1 MTKTNEKKQLIGK
14 VSLKSGKE
22 LSKKEVEQ
30 IRENEAITNLAEYKT
45 IERTIH
51 SIVKKTNMDNLK
63 DRKNA
68 MTTISDILKDY
79 NEKYVKSEY
88 EILKLETQKISDLSR
103 SVANNQNY
111 IAYVFY
117 FWSPRNMNFRIIGLT
132 HIYPLLE
139 IVETKE
145 VYYLTNPTLSN
156 GNFPIYW
163 IIKGQTISQTI
174 EYNNDAISMSEQFKL
189 LRLTPE
195 VIKSLVDSVIFMRF
209 FGKTVI
215 PMRFIVIVLLSMIIE
230 FLIMLIVLPYFT

>member
-1 MTKTNEKKQLIGK
+1 MSKKNKKNVIGK
-14 VSLKSGKE
+14 VSLEKGKE
-22 LSKKEVEQ
+22 LSKKELKKFKEQ
-30 IRENEAITNLAEYKT
+30 DNQINDLAEYKT
-45 IERTIH
+45 LEKTIH
-51 SIVKKTNMDNLK
+51 SIIKKTDMENMNDK
-63 DRKNA
+63 KKN
-68 MTTISDILKDY
+68 MKVISELLKDY
-79 NEKYVKSEY
+79 NEQYVKSEY
-88 EILKLETQKISDLSR
+88 EILKLETQKISDLSK

-132 HIYPLLE
+132 NIYPLLE
-139 IVETKE
+139 IVETRE

-163 IIKGQTISQTI
+163 LIKGQTISQTI
-174 EYNNDAISMSEQFKL
+174 EYNKDAIEMSEQFKL

-215 PMRFIVIVLLSMIIE
+215 PMRFIVIVVLSMIIE
-230 FLIMLIVLPYFT
+230 FFVIFNILLVI